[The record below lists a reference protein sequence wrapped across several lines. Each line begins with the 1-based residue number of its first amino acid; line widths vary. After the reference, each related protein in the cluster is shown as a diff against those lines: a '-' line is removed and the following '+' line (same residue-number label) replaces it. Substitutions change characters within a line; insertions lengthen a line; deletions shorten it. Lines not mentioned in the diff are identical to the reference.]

1 MEGIKIIQLEGS
13 DTLKFMNDGKS
24 VEKDYKGV
32 FANSLLLD
40 KLKECRLKV
49 SKNETTRDIIM
60 LNFNYGYN
68 QKEYF
73 LLQEKIDN
81 IKEELKNI
89 TQESVTIRKD
99 KNSDKEKITE
109 LQERKRQLK
118 EEKAE
123 LETEQF
129 QYVMDKDAV
138 RKLLYEKGFY
148 LDFFKK
154 DKKTKEYVKDETIEY
169 VFWFRSSS
177 KSRVGDAVF
186 INKKLFKKIDSWQ
199 RMGIKLPKT
208 DAMLVEMEA
217 YKSLTSSHIEDR
229 VIIHP
234 NEILVI
240 DDLESICE
248 QECNIVYVNEN
259 GECSVKKEMTRLKNV
274 LFDGQALLEGINGMQ
289 LLRQHFFKACAF
301 GCRIQLFFKDMCELY
316 GWDYETKTVKD
327 RYGNDVLIKNIRMI
341 TTENAMKWEKFFDD
355 KAQGFEYWK
364 EKVIEDG
371 CVFGICKHDKPSKY
385 GKHQRMSYQMI
396 NTLPLEGDG
405 ITELCAETVNFVNKL
420 KDDDEE
426 YIKYLDRTKSDI
438 NPNEMMIALYN
449 KNKEFAQSE
458 MFRKNKAV
466 VLKEYKNTLRKG
478 KLLTEGDNLTVVGN
492 PYIMLRHSLHL
503 LDDYIKDGVL
513 ENYTDE
519 TLPVLSEGISCYTTR
534 FYNGEKLAGFRN
546 PFNAPNNMCYYE
558 NFISDKM
565 NKYFTFTSNIMAVN
579 CINTDVQD
587 RNNGEDFDSDFNL
600 VTNNAVIV
608 EGAKESLKYP
618 TIVNAINKSTKKY
631 NNTMK
636 DLARIDSGL
645 AEAKYAI
652 GLSSNLAQLALSW
665 YWLAHKNNS
674 DDEQELADIVCIL
687 SVLAQV
693 AIDNAKRMYEIDLN
707 KEIKRIS
714 KLKCMQKKKEVNGK
728 ELLAKPYFWQ
738 FVKTVKEKQHK
749 KIKIKDKEE
758 RMNKEANLKA
768 NAKKE
773 KQEKQDVI
781 TSRCFEEKICP
792 MDFIQDEIEKI
803 KSNWTHKSYIKD
815 ICFINKINDNTKAK
829 KEQKDKIKEIINDL
843 NVELIKY
850 KSQIENG
857 ELEENENSEIAIKQQ
872 ILINDAIFKISKIKI
887 KPKTMEM
894 LIRDTLNNKMF
905 SDNNEG
911 KKYKLRMLNCLFKS
925 HTELFLDCFL

>member
-13 DTLKFMNDGKS
+13 ETLKFMNDGKS

-109 LQERKRQLK
+109 LQERKKQLK
-118 EEKAE
+118 EEKANF
-123 LETEQF
+123 ETEQF

-138 RKLLYEKGFY
+138 RELLYEKGFY

-248 QECNIVYVNEN
+248 QECNIVYVNEK
-259 GECSVKKEMTRLKNV
+259 GECAVKKEMTQLKNV

-341 TTENAMKWEKFFDD
+341 TTENAMKWEKFFDN
-355 KAQGFEYWK
+355 KARGFEYWK

-385 GKHQRMSYQMI
+385 GKQQRMSYQMI
-396 NTLPLEGDG
+396 NSLPLEGDD
-405 ITELCAETVNFVNKL
+405 ISELCSETVEFVNRL
-420 KDDDEE
+420 KDDNDE
-426 YIKYLDRTKSDI
+426 YVKYLEQTKSDV
-438 NPNEMMIALYN
+438 NPNEMMVSLYN

-458 MFRKNKAV
+458 MFRKYKYRAIN
-466 VLKEYKNTLRKG
+466 EYKDTLKKG

-492 PYIMLRHSLHL
+492 PYVMLLHSLHL
-503 LDDYIKDGVL
+503 LDEYISEGVI
-513 ENYTDE
+513 EGYADE
-519 TLPVLSEGISCYTTR
+519 TLPILDMGISCYTTR
-534 FYNGEKLAGFRN
+534 FYHGEELAGFRN
-546 PFNAPNNMCYYE
+546 PFNAPNNMCYYV
-558 NFISDKM
+558 NYISNKM
-565 NKYFTFTSNIMAVN
+565 NRYFTFTPNIMAVN
-579 CINTDVQD
+579 CIKTDVQD

-600 VTNNAVIV
+600 VTNNKVIV
-608 EGAKESLKYP
+608 KSAIKAQEYP
-618 TIVNAINKSTKKY
+618 TIVNAINKSKKKY
-631 NNTMK
+631 NNTK
-636 DLARIDSGL
+636 EDLARIDSGL

-652 GLSSNLAQLALSW
+652 GLSSNLAQIALSW
-665 YWLAHKNNS
+665 FWLALK
-674 DDEQELADIVCIL
+674 DDLEEVNELSDIVCIL

-707 KEIKRIS
+707 KEINRIS
-714 KLKCMQKKKEVNGK
+714 KLPCMQKKITVNGK

-738 FVKTVKEKQHK
+738 FVKTVKEKQYK
-749 KIKIKDKEE
+749 KVKIKDKEE
-758 RMNKEANLKA
+758 RINREASLKA
-768 NAKKE
+768 EAKKE
-773 KQEKQDVI
+773 KKEKEDAI
-781 TSRCFEEKICP
+781 ASRCFNDKICP

-803 KSNWTHKSYIKD
+803 KSNWTEKSYIKD
-815 ICFINKINDNTKAK
+815 ITFINKIKDSNKADSKQKKKIEGIIKDLDDIIKEHNDKVSNDNDESWIEK
-829 KEQKDKIKEIINDL
+829 QQMIIN
-843 NVELIKY
+843 ET
-850 KSQIENG
+850 
-857 ELEENENSEIAIKQQ
+857 
-872 ILINDAIFKISKIKI
+872 IFKISKMKI

-894 LIRDTLNNKMF
+894 LIRDAINDKRDSKQF
-905 SDNNEG
+905 
-911 KKYKLRMLNCLFKS
+911 KLKMLNCLYKA
-925 HTELFLDCFL
+925 HTDTFLNCFV